1 MQCHVFYAPGSIQAC
16 VILGVLFI
24 APWGGLQELPAHDD
38 ISGAMQD
45 TGLQLLSM
53 PLWELPEFQE
63 EGNVVSSDLDV
74 DIQYYMFENE
84 RHQTSAPPSPKRHRP
99 MQDSLP
105 EREP

>member
-1 MQCHVFYAPGSIQAC
+1 MG
-16 VILGVLFI
+16 
-24 APWGGLQELPAHDD
+24 GGLQELPAHDY